1 MSNLRFTLQR
11 KEKEVELVASDG
23 VVKKYK
29 LKEFSGVQRKEYFA
43 RFNMD
48 IAFEDGEA
56 VVKTAKDFKP
66 LSETEFLA
74 LCLYNENDELV
85 KEEEILGFPSTAII
99 GLHNAAQELSGFDVD
114 AIKKVK
120 ND

>member
-1 MSNLRFTLQR
+1 MGKLSFQLQR
-11 KEKEVELVASDG
+11 KEQEVELTASDG

-48 IAFEDGEA
+48 IAFEDGKA
-56 VVKTAKDFKP
+56 VVQMAKDFKTI
-66 LSETEFLA
+66 SETEFLA
-74 LCLYNENDELV
+74 LCLYNEKDELV

-99 GLHNAAQELSGFDVD
+99 GLHKAALELSGFDVD
-114 AIKKVK
+114 AMKKVK